1 MTDDEEPGGTEDGS
15 PEQDEETAKDAPMAD
30 LARRVS
36 EGQEPP
42 DLDEEFE
49 EVHTPEIDAD
59 DVWADLE
66 EGTDDEPVTTGQ
78 RVDAAIAGDVR
89 VIPKRTCHT
98 CPYFGAPP
106 ELHCTHEGTEI
117 RSVVSPDEFEVV
129 DCPMVVDDEDLGGTG

>member
-1 MTDDEEPGGTEDGS
+1 MSEDKEPGGSD
-15 PEQDEETAKDAPMAD
+15 ETAEEGEEPQPSDAPMAD
-30 LARRVS
+30 LAKRVS

-49 EVHTPEIDAD
+49 KVETPEIDAD

-66 EGTDDEPVTTGQ
+66 EGTDNEPVTTGE
-78 RVDAAIAGDVR
+78 RVDASIPGDVR

-106 ELHCTHEGTEI
+106 ELHCTHDGTEI

-129 DCPMVVDDEDLGGTG
+129 DCPMVVDDKDLGGSG